1 MDAVWGQIKITPL
14 ALKFLDVYEFQR
26 MRAMKQLGT
35 CNYVF
40 TCAEMSRFAHSIGV
54 YHLACRAVSVLK
66 SKYPDIVTDRH
77 VMMIPIAALY
87 HDIGHGPLS
96 HVFDNITGTNHEDR
110 SKAILR
116 FVVDKYGIDD
126 FTDQEVTMMQ
136 NMMDPT
142 EDIWYNNIVSNKT
155 ADVDRMDYLIR
166 DSFSTGVHHMLGR
179 DDVLK
184 LIDRSEI
191 VDGTWYFPPNV
202 QYIVDDLLASRRHM
216 YGRVYRHPT
225 ALRINAMISITT
237 KERFCAAATDLPEFL
252 KLNDAIVLTIYNDD
266 STPDDH
272 KRILDDV
279 FTRKFNT
286 YMTC

>member
-14 ALKFLDVYEFQR
+14 ALKFVDVYEFQR

-40 TCAEMSRFAHSIGV
+40 TSAEMSRFSHSIGV
-54 YHLACRAVSVLK
+54 YHLACRVMDVLR
-66 SKYPDIVTDRH
+66 SKYPDVVTDRH
-77 VMMIPIAALY
+77 VMMVPIAALY

-96 HVFDNITGTNHEDR
+96 HVFDHITGTNHEDR

-116 FVVDKYGIDD
+116 FVIEKYNIDD
-126 FTDQEVTMMQ
+126 FTNEEVTMMQ
-136 NMMDPT
+136 DMMEPT
-142 EDIWYNNIVSNKT
+142 KDDWYYNIVSNST

-191 VDGTWYFPPNV
+191 VDGRWYFPTSV
-202 QYIVDDLLASRRHM
+202 YYIVDDLLVSRKHM
-216 YGRVYRHPT
+216 YERVYRHPT
-225 ALRINAMISITT
+225 TLRINEMISVTT
-237 KERFCAAATDLPEFL
+237 KKLFDSVSTDLGGFL
-252 KLNDAIVLTIYNDD
+252 KLNDAIVMEIYNDPD
-266 STPDDH
+266 TPLYH
-272 KRILDDV
+272 KAILDNV
-279 FTRKFNT
+279 FTRKFAI
-286 YMTC
+286 